1 MSNKRSLALLGASSL
16 LLSILPAAALAQTPA
31 KNLEKLELSADKVK
45 DSVEISS
52 LWASRVGKAEHVLVT
67 TDAVFADSLAS
78 GALQGSA
85 KAPLLFVDAKAG
97 LDEQT
102 VKTITGLGA
111 KKVTVL
117 GGEQAISKEIAEAL
131 GKVAGVTE
139 VARVSGESRVE
150 TSVALAELTKAK
162 DDTIIVARADDYA
175 DSLAA
180 GALAARTG
188 YPVVLA
194 PKPYKAMEDKKE
206 VEVVLH
212 PAVEAYIKK
221 AGIKKIIVAGGP
233 EAVADPTFAA
243 LKALV
248 SDTTR
253 AAGESRRET
262 AVELAK
268 LWKSTGKVTVVDGYS
283 DVNGFH
289 NGFASALAASNL
301 GAPVILSNKAEK
313 PSEAELAL
321 AGPNADGV
329 TGYCGT
335 YVDSAFC
342 KTVSDKQGA
351 AVKAVKLAES
361 DAILPLKVTPG
372 DLAKLVGAEKNAP
385 TRAYEVADAKA
396 DAEYTIKLA
405 KGKKDEKGN
414 IVLDLGTDEK
424 PQDSKE
430 ASIATV
436 NGAKSGSP
444 NNVKVK
450 AVAGKISF
458 SIEANVENGNGY
470 VIPVLTAVE
479 DGKDKL
485 VGMGGPVHISPV
497 AVENGK
503 YLGDNDNKTNNWTV
517 ESVDKEAK
525 TIVVVSDDKAVKRTL
540 TYKENDI
547 IYSPTVSPN
556 NRVDFATFVKELS
569 TGDEFVASKDPN
581 GTLYYG
587 QPSLASTLVWV
598 DAAPK
603 MPDVKASTKT
613 AATQD
618 SITLKL
624 TDVED
629 KADVTVKLFKLTPTG
644 DTMNGLNYKGNEEK
658 FTVTKTFP
666 AVKKAADGTVEVT
679 VTGLDA
685 DSKYDFAVSQKVGE
699 ETSDFG
705 DFGAAGA
712 NAVPANALQTTKQ
725 PEPLAIA
732 SVERVG
738 DVVNDGDG
746 SATSVLKLTLSSDKF
761 DDGDIVDLA
770 TKKLITVEAKTG
782 GVVEVVDAGQDAAG
796 TDNKIGKDANSKTV
810 YLKLGTALKDVAND
824 IEYTVKIQQG
834 AFTTTSAN
842 GEKPNTPAEFKFM
855 YR

>member
-31 KNLEKLELSADKVK
+31 KTLEKLDLSADKVK
-45 DSVEISS
+45 DSVEISA

-78 GALQGSA
+78 GALQGNE
-85 KAPLLFVDAKAG
+85 KAPLLFIDTKTG
-97 LDEQT
+97 IDEQT

-131 GKVAGVTE
+131 GKVAGVTD
-139 VARVSGESRVE
+139 VDRISGETRVE
-150 TSVALAELTKAK
+150 TSVALAEKTKAK

-194 PKPYKAMEDKKE
+194 NKPYKTMVDKKE
-206 VEVVLH
+206 TEVVLH

-221 AGIKKIIVAGGP
+221 AGIKKVIVAGGS
-233 EAVADPTFAA
+233 EAVADPTFNA

-248 SDTTR
+248 ADTTR

-268 LWKSTGKVTVVDGYS
+268 LWKSTGKVTVVEGYS

-301 GAPVILSNKAEK
+301 GAPVLLSNKAEK

-335 YVDSAFC
+335 YVDAAFC
-342 KTVSDKQGA
+342 KAVADKQTA
-351 AVKAVKLAES
+351 AVKSVKLSES
-361 DAILPLKVTPG
+361 DAILPLKVTPS
-372 DLAKLVGAEKNAP
+372 DVAKLVGADKNAP
-385 TRAYEVADAKA
+385 TRVYEVADAKA
-396 DAEYTIKLA
+396 DVEYTIKLA

-430 ASIATV
+430 ASIGTV
-436 NGAKSGSP
+436 NGAKAGQA

-458 SIEANVENGNGY
+458 SVEANIENGNGY

-485 VGMGGPVHISPV
+485 VGQGGPVHISPV
-497 AVENGK
+497 APEDGT
-503 YLGDNDNKTNNWTV
+503 YLGNIEAGDWEIV
-517 ESVDKEAK
+517 SVDKEGK
-525 TIVVVSDDKAVKRTL
+525 TLVVESPTKKKRTL
-540 TYKENDI
+540 AFKEIDI
-547 IYSPTVSPN
+547 FYN
-556 NRVDFATFVKELS
+556 GAKGDDKLVDFATFVKELS
-569 TGDEFVASKDPN
+569 VGDQIVGTAND

-587 QPSLASTLVWV
+587 KPTLRSTFVWK

-603 MPDVKASTKT
+603 APTSAKSAKT
-613 AATQD
+613 APTQD

-624 TDVED
+624 TDVEEG
-629 KADVTVKLFKLTPTG
+629 ADVTVKGIKYAAGADATVP
-644 DTMNGLNYKGNEEK
+644 YKKNEEK
-658 FTVTKTFP
+658 FTISQVFP
-666 AVKKAADGTVEVT
+666 AVKRLADKSVEVT
-679 VTGLDA
+679 ITGLDA

-699 ETSDFG
+699 ETSDFK
-705 DFGAAGA
+705 DYGAEIASPGPLVVD
-712 NAVPANALQTTKQ
+712 NHFIQTTKQ
-725 PEPLAIA
+725 PETLAIA
-732 SVERVG
+732 SVDRLT
-738 DVVNDGDG
+738 DVVNDGTG
-746 SATSVLKLTLSSDKF
+746 VEKKLLVTLDSDKF
-761 DDGDIVDLA
+761 DDGNVD
-770 TKKLITVEAKTG
+770 KSKITVEAKSG
-782 GVVEVVDAGQDAAG
+782 GVVKVTSVKDDKVGKGDTTKQVELTLG
-796 TDNKIGKDANSKTV
+796 TDLNDSAT
-810 YLKLGTALKDVAND
+810 D
-824 IEYTVKIQQG
+824 IEYTVKFQQG
-834 AFTTTSAN
+834 AVTTAAAK
-842 GEKPNTPAEFKFM
+842 GEKPSTPAEFKFM

>member
-233 EAVADPTFAA
+233 EAVADPTFNA

-342 KTVSDKQGA
+342 KAVSDKQGA
-351 AVKAVKLAES
+351 AVKAVKLSES

-424 PQDSKE
+424 PQDSNE

-436 NGAKSGSP
+436 NGAKSGSR

-503 YLGDNDNKTNNWTV
+503 YLGDNKDKTDNWTV

-525 TIVVVSDDKAVKRTL
+525 TLVVVSKDKTVKRTL
-540 TYKENDI
+540 TFKENDI

-569 TGDEFVASKDPN
+569 TGDEFVASKDAM

-603 MPDVKASTKT
+603 APTSAKSDKT
-613 AATQD
+613 APTQD

-624 TDVED
+624 TEVED
-629 KADVTVKLFKLTPTG
+629 GADVTVKAIKYDAAANATVP
-644 DTMNGLNYKGNEEK
+644 YKKNEEK
-658 FTVTKTFP
+658 FTLTKTFP

-679 VTGLDA
+679 FTGLDA

-699 ETSDFG
+699 ETSDFKDYG
-705 DFGAAGA
+705 VDPGPLVVDIHFI
-712 NAVPANALQTTKQ
+712 QTTKQ
-725 PEPLAIA
+725 PEALAIA
-732 SVERVG
+732 NVEREK
-738 DVVNDGDG
+738 DIVNDGTG
-746 SATSVLKLTLSSDKF
+746 TEAKYIVTLDSDKF
-761 DDGDIVDLA
+761 DDGAVD
-770 TKKLITVEAKTG
+770 KSKITVEAKTG
-782 GVVEVVDAGQDAAG
+782 GVVKVKTVTGD
-796 TDNKIGKDANSKTV
+796 KVGKDATSKKITIE
-810 YLKLGTALKDVAND
+810 LETPLNDSVAD
-824 IEYTVKIQQG
+824 IEYTVKFQQG
-834 AFTTTSAN
+834 AVTTHSSK
-842 GEKPNTPAEFKFM
+842 GEKPSTPAEFKFM

>member
-45 DSVEISS
+45 DSVEISA

-78 GALQGSA
+78 GALQGTA
-85 KAPLLFVDAKAG
+85 KAPLLFIDAKAG

-117 GGEQAISKEIAEAL
+117 GGEAAISKEIAEAL
-131 GKVAGVTE
+131 KKVAGVE
-139 VARVSGESRVE
+139 SVDRVSGESRVE
-150 TSVALAELTKAK
+150 TSIALAEVTKAK

-188 YPVVLA
+188 FPVVLA

-206 VEVVLH
+206 VEVALH

-233 EAVADPTFAA
+233 DAVADPTFNA

-268 LWKSTGKVTVVDGYS
+268 LWKSTGKVTVLEGYA
-283 DVNGFH
+283 DANGFH
-289 NGFASALAASNL
+289 NGFASALAAANL

-342 KTVSDKQGA
+342 KAVSDKQGA
-351 AVKAVKLAES
+351 AVKAVKLSES

-372 DLAKLVGAEKNAP
+372 DLAKLVGASKNAP
-385 TRAYEVADAKA
+385 SRAYEVADAKP
-396 DAEYTIKLA
+396 DVEYTITLA

-414 IVLDLGTDEK
+414 IVLDLGTDGKHQKSE
-424 PQDSKE
+424 E
-430 ASIATV
+430 ASISIV
-436 NGAKSGSP
+436 NGAKATSA
-444 NNVKVK
+444 NDVKVK

-458 SIEANVENGNGY
+458 SVEANKENGNGY
-470 VIPVLTAVE
+470 VVPVVTAV
-479 DGKDKL
+479 DGEQPKI
-485 VGMGGPVHISPV
+485 VGMGGAIHVSPI
-497 AVENGK
+497 ALEDGK
-503 YLGDNDNKTNNWTV
+503 YLGSVATGNWEI

-525 TIVVVSDDKAVKRTL
+525 TIVAKNGDKKRTL
-540 TYKENDI
+540 TYKEIDTFYKDSVGNDKL
-547 IYSPTVSPN
+547 
-556 NRVDFATFVKELS
+556 VDFPTFVKELS
-569 TGDEFVASKDPN
+569 KGDFLKATTAATE
-581 GTLYYG
+581 TLYYG
-587 QPSLASTLVWV
+587 QPTLRSTFVWE
-598 DAAPK
+598 DAAPVG
-603 MPDVKASTKT
+603 PT
-613 AATQD
+613 AAKSDKDAPTQD

-624 TDVED
+624 TGVED
-629 KADVTVKLFKLTPTG
+629 GADVTVKAMKVEADATV
-644 DTMNGLNYKGNEEK
+644 DYKGNEEK
-658 FTVTKTFP
+658 FNITREFK
-666 AVKKAADGTVEVT
+666 AVKLLADKSVEVK

-685 DSKYDFAVSQKVGE
+685 DTKYDFAVAQKVGE
-699 ETSDFG
+699 ETSDFK
-705 DFGAAGA
+705 DFAAAKA
-712 NAVPANALQTTKQ
+712 NTLVENTDYIKTTKQ
-725 PEPLAIA
+725 PEALAIA
-732 SVERVG
+732 NVQRKT
-738 DVVNDGDG
+738 DIVNDGASKDD
-746 SATSVLKLTLSSDKF
+746 TYIVTLDSDKF
-761 DDGDIVDLA
+761 DDGAVDMS
-770 TKKLITVEAKTG
+770 KITVEAKTG
-782 GVVEVVDAGQDAAG
+782 GIVKVKSVKDDKV
-796 TDNKIGKDANSKTV
+796 GKDATTKQVEITLEASLNDSAT
-810 YLKLGTALKDVAND
+810 D
-824 IEYTVKIQQG
+824 IEYTVKFQQG
-834 AFTTTSAN
+834 AVTTAAGK
-842 GEKPNTPAEFKFM
+842 GEKPSTPAEFKFM